1 MNFISFVWDKK
12 KANANY
18 KKHKVTFEE
27 VKATFIDPN
36 GRLIY
41 DLGHSKDEER
51 FILLGVSSAL
61 RILAGCHCYQKKD
74 QVIRIISARKATK
87 TEQKQYRSF
96 LL

>member
-1 MNFISFVWDKK
+1 MDFISFVWDKK

-27 VKATFIDPN
+27 AKTAFIDPN
-36 GRLIY
+36 GRMIY
-41 DLGHSKDEER
+41 DLGHFKDEER

-61 RILAGCHCYQKKD
+61 RILTVCHCYREKD

-96 LL
+96 LP

>member
-1 MNFISFVWDKK
+1 MDSISFVWDKK

-27 VKATFIDPN
+27 AKAAFIDPN
-36 GRLIY
+36 GRMIY
-41 DLGHSKDEER
+41 DLDHSKDEER

-61 RILAGCHCYQKKD
+61 RILAVCHCYRKKD

-96 LL
+96 LP

>member
-1 MNFISFVWDKK
+1 MNSISFVWNKK
-12 KANANY
+12 KANANH

-27 VKATFIDPN
+27 AKAVFIDPN
-36 GRLIY
+36 GRMIY
-41 DLGHSKDEER
+41 DPGHSNDEER

-61 RILAGCHCYQKKD
+61 RILAVCHCYRKEN

-96 LL
+96 LP

>member
-1 MNFISFVWDKK
+1 MSSISFVWDKK

-27 VKATFIDPN
+27 AKAAFIDPN
-36 GRLIY
+36 GRMIY

-61 RILAGCHCYQKKD
+61 RILAVCHCYRKKD

-96 LL
+96 LP

>member
-1 MNFISFVWDKK
+1 MNSISFVWDKK

-27 VKATFIDPN
+27 AKTVFIDPN
-36 GRLIY
+36 GRMIY
-41 DLGHSKDEER
+41 DPGHSNDEER

-61 RILAGCHCYQKKD
+61 RILAVCHCYRKEN

-96 LL
+96 LP